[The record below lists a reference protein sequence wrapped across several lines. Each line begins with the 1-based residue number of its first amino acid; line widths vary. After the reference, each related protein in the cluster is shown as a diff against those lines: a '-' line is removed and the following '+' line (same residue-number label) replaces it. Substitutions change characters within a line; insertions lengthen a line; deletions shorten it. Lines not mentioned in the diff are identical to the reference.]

1 VLVVEDEPQLAS
13 LYAAY
18 LEREGVVPQ
27 QVESGAAAL
36 AATADRAFDVVL
48 LDIYDWPGNIRQLQ
62 NVMRSIVVLN
72 AGGIVEASMLP
83 AMLGRRSGAS
93 PQQGETRAASP
104 AEEGDDVLPLWIIE
118 KRAIEHA
125 IALCEGNVPKAAEL
139 LRISPST
146 IYRKRQAWAAGE
158 EG

>member
-1 VLVVEDEPQLAS
+1 
-13 LYAAY
+13 
-18 LEREGVVPQ
+18 
-27 QVESGAAAL
+27 
-36 AATADRAFDVVL
+36 
-48 LDIYDWPGNIRQLQ
+48 
-62 NVMRSIVVLN
+62 MRSIVVLN

-83 AMLGRRSGAS
+83 AMLGRRSGA
-93 PQQGETRAASP
+93 PPLGETRADQP
-104 AEEGDDVLPLWIIE
+104 AEGGGDVLPLWIIE